1 MSMETHQV
9 VIIGAG
15 PGGYRAAFM
24 AADLGL
30 QVTLIDPQPNP
41 GGVCL
46 YRGCI
51 PTKALLHLAKVKEEA
66 MKASAWGMTF
76 AEPVVDREKVKE
88 WKESVV
94 KQLTGGLGQ
103 LTKARKINYIRGWAK
118 FVDSSTL
125 EITAQASPSLVE
137 GGVGVGKSTGTGA
150 QGHGG
155 TGEETRIKFGSVI
168 IATGAVPIKLPFIKE
183 YTAHIMDAE
192 RALELEFIP
201 ERLLVIGGGY
211 IGMESATIYKAL
223 GSKVSLVEATP
234 SIMPTMDEE
243 LVKIFWKQNSELFE
257 ETFFSTKVV
266 GLAEKKG
273 KVSVSMEQVTSDTVT
288 SDQPGSDVI
297 PAKAGTA
304 TPDTADALV
313 IPAKAGIPPLI
324 EREYDGVLLSIGM
337 KPNTAS
343 LSLEKAAIAMDS
355 RGFIVADLQGKT
367 NVANIYAIG
376 DVVGGMLLAHKA
388 SYQGRVAAEVIAGQ
402 KSIWDAR
409 AVPAVVYT
417 DPEIATAGLSEK
429 ECQDQGIK
437 YRTVKFPWSASGRA
451 IATGDPAG
459 LTKLIVEEGPERIL
473 GAGIVG
479 KNAGDLI
486 SEAVL
491 GIEMAARVSDIALTI
506 HPHPTVSETIMEA
519 AELYHGT
526 PTHVA
531 PPKRKSS

>member
-1 MSMETHQV
+1 METHQV
-9 VIIGAG
+9 VVIGAG

-88 WKESVV
+88 WKDSVV

-118 FVDSSTL
+118 FVDSTTL
-125 EITAQASPSLVE
+125 SVTPVDPACPAGQRCHPGESQDPLAKSSE
-137 GGVGVGKSTGTGA
+137 GGDPGLRRDDSTGDGLRRDDSTGD
-150 QGHGG
+150 
-155 TGEETRIKFGSVI
+155 TMIKFGSVI

-183 YTAHIMDAE
+183 YTARIMDAE

-243 LVKIFWKQNSELFE
+243 LVKIFWKQNTDLFE
-257 ETFFSTKVV
+257 ETLFSTKVT
-266 GLAEKKG
+266 GLEEKKG
-273 KVSVSMEQVTSDTVT
+273 KVIVTLETMPT
-288 SDQPGSDVI
+288 DQPITSHQSPI
-297 PAKAGTA
+297 TK
-304 TPDTADALV
+304 
-313 IPAKAGIPPLI
+313 
-324 EREYDGVLLSIGM
+324 EYDAVLLSIGM
-337 KPNTAS
+337 RPNTS
-343 LSLEKAAIAMDS
+343 TLSLENAGIELDE
-355 RGFIVADLQGKT
+355 RGFIKADLQGKT
-367 NVANIYAIG
+367 NVPNVFAIG

-429 ECQDQGIK
+429 ECQEQGIN

-451 IATGDPAG
+451 VATGDPVG
-459 LTKLIVEEGPERIL
+459 LTKLIVEEGTERIL

-531 PPKRKSS
+531 APKRKTP

>member
-1 MSMETHQV
+1 METHQV
-9 VIIGAG
+9 VVIGAG

-30 QVTLIDPQPNP
+30 QVTLVDPQPNP

-66 MKASAWGMTF
+66 LKASAWGLTF
-76 AEPVVDREKVKE
+76 EEPVVDRAKVKE

-103 LTKARKINYIRGWAK
+103 LTKARKITYLKGWAE
-118 FVDSSTL
+118 FEDANTLNISTYG
-125 EITAQASPSLVE
+125 PE
-137 GGVGVGKSTGTGA
+137 GMK
-150 QGHGG
+150 
-155 TGEETRIKFGSVI
+155 EEQKIRFQHVI
-168 IATGAVPIKLPFIKE
+168 IATGAVPIKLPFISE
-183 YTAHIMDAE
+183 YTSRIMDAE

-201 ERLLVIGGGY
+201 EKMLVIGGGY

-234 SIMPTMDEE
+234 GIMPTMDEE
-243 LVKIFWKQNSELFE
+243 LVKVFWKQNQHLFE
-257 ETFFSTKVV
+257 ETHFSTRVM
-266 GLAEKKG
+266 GLKEENG
-273 KVSVSMEQVTSDTVT
+273 KVLATMETSDGKSV
-288 SDQPGSDVI
+288 
-297 PAKAGTA
+297 
-304 TPDTADALV
+304 
-313 IPAKAGIPPLI
+313 
-324 EREYDGVLLSIGM
+324 EREYDAVLLSIGM
-337 KPNTAS
+337 KPNTSTLA
-343 LSLEKAAIAMDS
+343 LEKAGVQLDE
-355 RGFIVADLQGKT
+355 RGFIKADSQGRT
-367 NVANIYAIG
+367 NIPHIFAIG

-402 KSIWDAR
+402 KSAWDAR

-417 DPEIATAGLSEK
+417 EPEIATAGLSEK
-429 ECQDQGIK
+429 ECQEQGLS

-451 IATGDPAG
+451 VATGDPAG
-459 LTKLIVEEGPERIL
+459 LTKLIIEEGTERVL

-479 KNAGDLI
+479 RNAGDLI

-526 PTHVA
+526 PTHIA
-531 PPKRKSS
+531 PPRKK

>member
-1 MSMETHQV
+1 METHQV
-9 VIIGAG
+9 VVIGAG

-30 QVTLIDPQPNP
+30 QVTLVDPQPNP

-66 MKASAWGMTF
+66 LKASAWGLTF
-76 AEPVVDREKVKE
+76 EEPTIDRAKVKE

-103 LTKARKINYIRGWAK
+103 LTKARKINYIKGWAE
-118 FVDSSTL
+118 FEDANTLNISSY
-125 EITAQASPSLVE
+125 SGE
-137 GGVGVGKSTGTGA
+137 GLREDQKIRF
-150 QGHGG
+150 QH
-155 TGEETRIKFGSVI
+155 VI
-168 IATGAVPIKLPFIKE
+168 IATGAVPIKLPFISG
-183 YTAHIMDAE
+183 YTSRIMDAE

-201 ERLLVIGGGY
+201 GHLLVIGGGY

-223 GSKVSLVEATP
+223 GSRVSLVEATP
-234 SIMPTMDEE
+234 GIMPTMDEE
-243 LVKIFWKQNSELFE
+243 LVKVFWKQNQNLFE
-257 ETFFSTKVV
+257 ETLFNTKVT
-266 GLAEKKG
+266 GLKEENG
-273 KVSVSMEQVTSDTVT
+273 KVF
-288 SDQPGSDVI
+288 
-297 PAKAGTA
+297 A
-304 TPDTADALV
+304 TMQTTDGQT
-313 IPAKAGIPPLI
+313 I
-324 EREYDGVLLSIGM
+324 EREYDAVLLSIGM
-337 KPNTAS
+337 KPNTSTLA
-343 LSLEKAAIAMDS
+343 LEKAGVLLDE
-355 RGFIVADLQGKT
+355 RGFIKADAQGRT
-367 NVANIYAIG
+367 NVPHIFAIG

-402 KSIWDAR
+402 KSAWDAR

-417 DPEIATAGLSEK
+417 EPEIATAGLSEK
-429 ECQDQGIK
+429 ECQEQGIS

-451 IATGDPAG
+451 VATGDPAG
-459 LTKLIVEEGPERIL
+459 LTKLIIEDGTERVL

-526 PTHVA
+526 PTHIA
-531 PPKRKSS
+531 PPKKK

>member
-1 MSMETHQV
+1 MTEKHQV
-9 VIIGAG
+9 VVIGAG

-51 PTKALLHLAKVKEEA
+51 PTKALLHLARVKEEA
-66 MKASAWGMTF
+66 HKASAWGMTF
-76 AEPVVDREKVKE
+76 KEPKIDRAKVKA

-94 KQLTGGLGQ
+94 TQLTGGLGQ
-103 LTKARKINYIRGWAK
+103 LTKTRKINYIQGWAE
-118 FVDSSTL
+118 FVDNNTL
-125 EITAQASPSLVE
+125 RISEN
-137 GGVGVGKSTGTGA
+137 GKNGKSVKNGKS
-150 QGHGG
+150 
-155 TGEETRIKFGSVI
+155 GENGKNDTILHEPAMTNPRLQPGDAPDLLISFENLI

-183 YTAHIMDAE
+183 YTNRIMDAE
-192 RALELEFIP
+192 RALNLEMIP

-234 SIMPTMDEE
+234 AIMPTMDEE
-243 LVKIFWKQNSELFE
+243 LVNIYLRQNKELFE
-257 ETFFSTKVV
+257 EKWFETFVTGLEEVDNKVIV
-266 GLAEKKG
+266 TMKG
-273 KVSVSMEQVTSDTVT
+273 VTSDGVT
-288 SDQPGSDVI
+288 SDEISREF
-297 PAKAGTA
+297 
-304 TPDTADALV
+304 DA
-313 IPAKAGIPPLI
+313 
-324 EREYDGVLLSIGM
+324 VLLSIGM

-343 LSLEKAAIAMDS
+343 LALENAGVMTDE
-355 RGFIVADLQGKT
+355 RGFIKADAQGRT
-367 NVANIYAIG
+367 NVPNIFAIG
-376 DVVGGMLLAHKA
+376 DVAGGMLLAHKA

-402 KSIWDAR
+402 KSAWDAR

-417 DPEIATAGLSEK
+417 TPEIATAGLSEK
-429 ECQDQGIK
+429 ECKEKGIA

-451 IATGDPAG
+451 LANGETAG
-459 LTKLIVEEGPERIL
+459 LTKLIIEEGTERIL

-479 KNAGDLI
+479 SNAGDLI

-531 PPKRKSS
+531 PPKKK